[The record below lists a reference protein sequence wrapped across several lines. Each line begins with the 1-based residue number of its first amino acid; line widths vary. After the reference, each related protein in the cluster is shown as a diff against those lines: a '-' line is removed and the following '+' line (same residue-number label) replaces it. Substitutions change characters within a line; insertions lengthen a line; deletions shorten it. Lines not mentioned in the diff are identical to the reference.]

1 MSAPAVNRSAHGWQ
15 RLLPAWRHRVTAATL
30 RADLL
35 AGLLGAVLVLPQ
47 GVAFA
52 TLAGLP
58 PQYGIYAAV
67 VPCIVAALFGSSWH
81 VMSGPTNANSLALF
95 AMLSPIAFAGSPE
108 YINLALVVTI
118 LVGVLQLAVGTL
130 RLGSLANFISPSVLL
145 GFTCGAASL
154 IALYALKDLFGL
166 LVPTG
171 TSAFGVVRHLF
182 EQAATINWSA
192 AAVGAVTLAVTL
204 AVKRASRRLPFMLL
218 GLLAGFLCAW
228 LLNRSGWGGAHHVD
242 VVGPIPAAVPPLRV
256 PDIPWDRLSDLLGIA
271 SALTIVALGQSISI
285 AKAVALRSG
294 QHIDANREFI
304 GQGLSNIAGG
314 FFSAYISCG
323 SLNRSMPNFE
333 AGAQTPLASVFSA
346 LLLVALVAVSAPLL
360 AQIPLAAIAAMLL
373 LVAWGLFD
381 FARLRRIARLSRTE
395 FAIALGTFAATLVIR
410 LEMAVLLGTV
420 LSLVAYLYRTSRP
433 AVRTLVPDA
442 DDPDR
447 RFTPL
452 DELRRPQPE
461 CPQLKL
467 IRMEGAIFFGA
478 VQYVTDRLHEA
489 RAQMPTQTRLL
500 AMTKSMNFIDLAG
513 AEMWEA
519 ELAERRA
526 AGGDLYFHRPRSQVL
541 QTWAQTGFIAKLGED
556 HIFATKR
563 HALHSIVPT
572 LDPQI
577 CATCTVRVFE
587 ECPHEAASP
596 GNSGQPGQGTEADG
610 GDQAAAPEATAGAIE
625 SANESAN
632 ESAKRK

>member
-1 MSAPAVNRSAHGWQ
+1 MSAANLARRVGK
-15 RLLPAWRHRVTAATL
+15 LLPAWRHRVSPATL

-95 AMLSPIAFAGSPE
+95 AMLSPVALAGSPE
-108 YINLALVVTI
+108 YINLALAVTI

-145 GFTCGAASL
+145 GFTCGAAAL

-166 LVPTG
+166 QPPAG
-171 TSAFGVVRHLF
+171 TSAFGVVRFLF
-182 EQAATINWSA
+182 DNVAAINWNA
-192 AAVGAVTLAVTL
+192 AAVGAVTLGVTL
-204 AVKRASRRLPFMLL
+204 VVKRLSRRLPFMLL
-218 GLLAGFLCAW
+218 GLLAGFLFAL
-228 LLNRSGWGGAHHVD
+228 LLNRTGLSGSHPVE
-242 VVGPIPAAVPPLRV
+242 VVGPIPAAIPPFRV
-256 PDIPWDRLSDLLGIA
+256 PDISWDKLPDLFGIA
-271 SALTIVALGQSISI
+271 AALTIVALGQSISI

-294 QHIDANREFI
+294 QHIDANREFV

-333 AGAQTPLASVFSA
+333 AGAQTPMASVFSA
-346 LLLVALVAVSAPLL
+346 VLLVALVAVSASVL

-381 FARLRRIARLSRTE
+381 FARLRRIARVSRTE
-395 FAIALGTFAATLVIR
+395 FGIALATFVATLVIR
-410 LEMAVLLGTV
+410 LEMAVLLGTM

-467 IRMEGAIFFGA
+467 VRMEGAIFFGA

-489 RAQMPTQTRLL
+489 RAQNPTQVHLL

-526 AGGDLYFHRPRSQVL
+526 IGGDLYFHRPRTQVL
-541 QTWAQTGFIAKLGED
+541 QTWAQTGFIDRLGPKN
-556 HIFATKR
+556 IFATKR
-563 HALHSIVPT
+563 HALHTIVPK
-572 LDPQI
+572 LDPEI
-577 CATCTVRVFE
+577 CARCRVRVFE
-587 ECPHEAASP
+587 ECPHDEGTP
-596 GNSGQPGQGTEADG
+596 PGQVP
-610 GDQAAAPEATAGAIE
+610 AAAEMKNAG
-625 SANESAN
+625 
-632 ESAKRK
+632 

>member
-1 MSAPAVNRSAHGWQ
+1 MTPPATGRDWT
-15 RLLPAWRHRVTAATL
+15 RLLPAWRHRVSAASL

-58 PQYGIYAAV
+58 PQYGIYTAV

-95 AMLSPIAFAGSPE
+95 AMLSPIALAGGPE
-108 YINLALVVTI
+108 YINLALAVTV
-118 LVGVLQLAVGTL
+118 LVGLFQLAVGTL

-145 GFTCGAASL
+145 GFTCGAAAL

-166 LVPTG
+166 AVPAG
-171 TSAFGVVRHLF
+171 TPAFGVVLHL
-182 EQAATINWSA
+182 AGHLDTIHWGA
-192 AAVGAVTLAVTL
+192 VAVGAVTLVVTL
-204 AVKRASRRLPFMLL
+204 VVRRASRRLPFMLL
-218 GLLAGFLCAW
+218 GLLAGYAVAMA
-228 LLNRSGWGGAHHVD
+228 LNHWPGGAGHVA
-242 VVGPIPAAVPPLRV
+242 VIGRIPAAIPPFHV
-256 PDIPWDRLSDLLGIA
+256 PDIAWRTVPDLLGIA

-314 FFSAYISCG
+314 FFSAYVSCG

-333 AGAQTPLASVFSA
+333 AGARTPLASVFSA

-381 FARLRRIARLSRTE
+381 FARLRRIALISRTE
-395 FAIALGTFAATLVIR
+395 FAIALGTFVATLVIR
-410 LEMAVLLGTV
+410 LEMAVLLGTI
-420 LSLVAYLYRTSRP
+420 LSLVAYLYRTARP
-433 AVRTLVPDA
+433 AVRSLVPDA
-442 DDPDR
+442 DDPGR

-467 IRMEGAIFFGA
+467 LRMEGAIFFGA
-478 VQYVTDRLHEA
+478 VQHVSDRLHDA
-489 RAQMPTQTRLL
+489 RRDNPGQLHLL

-526 AGGDLYFHRPRSQVL
+526 AGGDLYFHRPRTQVL
-541 QTWAQTGFIAKLGED
+541 QTWDQTGFAAKLGED
-556 HIFATKR
+556 HIFSTKR
-563 HALHSIVPT
+563 QALHTIVRR
-572 LDPQI
+572 LDPEI
-577 CATCTVRVFE
+577 CARCRVRIFE
-587 ECPHEAASP
+587 ECAT
-596 GNSGQPGQGTEADG
+596 QPGGERAPSRTADAGRPDAAEPAVGTAG
-610 GDQAAAPEATAGAIE
+610 AATAGPATRE
-625 SANESAN
+625 TQVEN
-632 ESAKRK
+632 

>member
-1 MSAPAVNRSAHGWQ
+1 MTVPAAQGGTGGVLG
-15 RLLPAWRHRVTAATL
+15 RLLPAWRHRISPASL
-30 RADLL
+30 RADLI

-67 VPCIVAALFGSSWH
+67 IPCIVAALFGSSWH

-95 AMLSPIAFAGSPE
+95 AMLSPVAFAGSPE
-108 YINLALVVTI
+108 YINLALAVTVM
-118 LVGVLQLAVGTL
+118 VGLLQLAVGTL

-145 GFTCGAASL
+145 GFTCGAATL
-154 IALYALKDLFGL
+154 IGLYALKDLFGL
-166 LVPTG
+166 AVPTG
-171 TSAFGVVRHLF
+171 TSAFGVVRFLLDN
-182 EQAATINWSA
+182 ADTINWSA
-192 AAVGAVTLAVTL
+192 FTVAAVTLAVTL
-204 AVKRASRRLPFMLL
+204 AVKRVSRRLPFMLI
-218 GLLAGFLCAW
+218 GLLAGYGIAL
-228 LLNRSGWGGAHHVD
+228 LLNAPGWSEGARHVN
-242 VVGPIPAAVPPLRV
+242 VVGPIPSAIPPLHV
-256 PDIPWDRLSDLLGIA
+256 PDISWQAIPDLLGIA
-271 SALTIVALGQSISI
+271 AALTIVALGQSISI

-323 SLNRSMPNFE
+323 SLNRSMPNYE

-346 LLLVALVAVSAPLL
+346 VLLVVLVTASAPLL
-360 AQIPLAAIAAMLL
+360 ARIPLAAIAAMLM

-381 FARLRRIARLSRTE
+381 FARLRRIASLSQTE
-395 FAIALGTFAATLVIR
+395 FAIAVSTFAATLAIR
-410 LEMAVLLGTV
+410 LEMAVLLGTI

-433 AVRTLVPDA
+433 AVRSLVPDA

-452 DELRRPQPE
+452 DELHRPQPE

-467 IRMEGAIFFGA
+467 LRMEGAIYFGA

-489 RAQMPTQTRLL
+489 RSAHPGQIHLL

-513 AEMWEA
+513 AEMWES

-526 AGGDLYFHRPRSQVL
+526 TGGDLYFHRPRTQVL
-541 QTWAQTGFIAKLGED
+541 QTWDQTGFALKLGEG
-556 HIFATKR
+556 HIFSTKR
-563 HALHSIVPT
+563 QALHTIIAR
-572 LDPQI
+572 LDPAR
-577 CATCTVRVFE
+577 CAQCQARIFE
-587 ECPHEAASP
+587 ECASRP
-596 GNSGQPGQGTEADG
+596 GGALHGTA
-610 GDQAAAPEATAGAIE
+610 
-625 SANESAN
+625 
-632 ESAKRK
+632 

>member
-1 MSAPAVNRSAHGWQ
+1 MTASATSAAARLQ
-15 RLLPAWRHRVTAATL
+15 RLLPWTQRVSRTTL
-30 RADLL
+30 RADVV

-58 PQYGIYAAV
+58 PEYGIYTAV

-95 AMLSPIAFAGSPE
+95 AMLSPVAFAGSPA
-108 YINLALVVTI
+108 YIGLALSVTI
-118 LVGVLQLAVGTL
+118 LVGLMQLAVGTL
-130 RLGSLANFISPSVLL
+130 RLGTLANFISPSVLL
-145 GFTCGAASL
+145 GFTCGAATL
-154 IALYALKDLFGL
+154 IGLYALKDLFGL
-166 LVPTG
+166 AVPTG
-171 TSAFGVVRHLF
+171 TSAFGVLRFLF
-182 EQAATINWSA
+182 DNVDAINWGAAT
-192 AAVGAVTLAVTL
+192 VGAVTLGATL
-204 AVKRASRRLPFMLL
+204 LFKRLGKRLPFMLL
-218 GLLAGFLCAW
+218 GLLAGYGVAL
-228 LLNRSGWGGAHHVD
+228 LLNRTGWGGGHHVN
-242 VVGPIPAAVPPLRV
+242 VVGSIPSAIPSFHV
-256 PDIPWDRLSDLLGIA
+256 PDISWRSVPDLFGIA

-314 FFSAYISCG
+314 LFSGYISCG
-323 SLNRSMPNFE
+323 SLNRSVPNFE
-333 AGAQTPLASVFSA
+333 AGAKTPLASVFSA
-346 LLLVALVAVSAPLL
+346 LWLVALVAVSAPLL

-381 FARLRRIARLSRTE
+381 LARLRRIAALSRTE
-395 FAIALGTFAATLVIR
+395 FAIAVGTFAATLVIR
-410 LEMAVLLGTV
+410 LEMAVLLGTI

-433 AVRTLVPDA
+433 AVRSLVPDA
-442 DDPDR
+442 DDPGR

-467 IRMEGAIFFGA
+467 LRMEGAIYFGA
-478 VQYVTDRLHEA
+478 VQYVTDRLHWL
-489 RAQMPTQTRLL
+489 RAVNASQKHLL

-526 AGGDLYFHRPRSQVL
+526 AGGDLYFHRPRTQVL
-541 QTWAQTGFIAKLGED
+541 QTWEQTGFTTKLGTD
-556 HIFATKR
+556 HVFLTKR
-563 HALHSIVPT
+563 QALHTIIAQLSPDV
-572 LDPQI
+572 
-577 CATCTVRVFE
+577 CAQCQVRIFE
-587 ECPHEAASP
+587 ECAQRPGAPTHAEAL
-596 GNSGQPGQGTEADG
+596 
-610 GDQAAAPEATAGAIE
+610 
-625 SANESAN
+625 
-632 ESAKRK
+632 

>member
-1 MSAPAVNRSAHGWQ
+1 MTVPAAQGGTGGVLG
-15 RLLPAWRHRVTAATL
+15 RLLPAWRHRISPASL
-30 RADLL
+30 RADLI

-67 VPCIVAALFGSSWH
+67 IPCIVAALFGSSWH

-95 AMLSPIAFAGSPE
+95 AMLSPVAFAGSPE
-108 YINLALVVTI
+108 YINLALAVTVM
-118 LVGVLQLAVGTL
+118 VGLLQLAVGTL

-145 GFTCGAASL
+145 GFTCGAATL
-154 IALYALKDLFGL
+154 IGLYALKDLFGL
-166 LVPTG
+166 AVPTG
-171 TSAFGVVRHLF
+171 TSAFGVVRFLLDN
-182 EQAATINWSA
+182 ADTINWSA
-192 AAVGAVTLAVTL
+192 FTVAAVTLAVTL
-204 AVKRASRRLPFMLL
+204 AVKRVSRRLPFMLI
-218 GLLAGFLCAW
+218 GLLAGYGIAL
-228 LLNRSGWGGAHHVD
+228 LLNAPGWSEGARHVN
-242 VVGPIPAAVPPLRV
+242 VVGPIPSAIPPLHV
-256 PDIPWDRLSDLLGIA
+256 PDISWQAIPDLLGIA
-271 SALTIVALGQSISI
+271 AALTIVALGQSISI

-323 SLNRSMPNFE
+323 SLNRSMPNYE
-333 AGAQTPLASVFSA
+333 AGAQTPLASIFSA
-346 LLLVALVAVSAPLL
+346 VLLVVLVTASAPLL
-360 AQIPLAAIAAMLL
+360 ARIPLAAIAAMLM

-381 FARLRRIARLSRTE
+381 FARLRRIASLSQTE
-395 FAIALGTFAATLVIR
+395 FAIAVSTFAATLAIR
-410 LEMAVLLGTV
+410 LEMAVLLGTI

-433 AVRTLVPDA
+433 AVRSLVPDA

-452 DELRRPQPE
+452 DELHRPQPE

-467 IRMEGAIFFGA
+467 LRMEGAIYFGA

-489 RAQMPTQTRLL
+489 RSAHPGQIHLL

-513 AEMWEA
+513 AEMWES

-526 AGGDLYFHRPRSQVL
+526 TGGDLYFHRPRTQVL
-541 QTWAQTGFIAKLGED
+541 QTWDQTGFALKLGEG
-556 HIFATKR
+556 HIFSTKR
-563 HALHSIVPT
+563 QALHTIIAR
-572 LDPQI
+572 LDPAR
-577 CATCTVRVFE
+577 CAQCQARIFE
-587 ECPHEAASP
+587 ECASRP
-596 GNSGQPGQGTEADG
+596 GGALHGTA
-610 GDQAAAPEATAGAIE
+610 
-625 SANESAN
+625 
-632 ESAKRK
+632 

>member
-1 MSAPAVNRSAHGWQ
+1 MPIPAPSAEKRPDKRPDKRPLK
-15 RLLPAWRHRVTAATL
+15 RLLPAWFNRITGATL

-58 PQYGIYAAV
+58 PAYGIYAAV

-95 AMLSPIAFAGSPE
+95 AMLSPVALVGSPE
-108 YINLALVVTI
+108 YINLALAVTV
-118 LVGVLQLAVGTL
+118 LVGLLQLAVGTF

-145 GFTCGAASL
+145 GFTCGAAAL
-154 IALYALKDLFGL
+154 IGLYALKDLFGL
-166 LVPTG
+166 QVPTG
-171 TSAFGVVRHLF
+171 TSAFGVVRYLAEHTG
-182 EQAATINWSA
+182 EINWSA
-192 AAVGAVTLAVTL
+192 AAVGAITLGVTLAVR
-204 AVKRASRRLPFMLL
+204 RASRRLPFMLI
-218 GLLAGFLCAW
+218 GLLAGFLFAL
-228 LLNRSGWGGAHHVD
+228 LLNRTGWGGGHHVD
-242 VVGPIPAAVPPLRV
+242 VVGPIPAAVPPFHV
-256 PDIPWDRLSDLLGIA
+256 PQISWRTIPDLLGIA
-271 SALTIVALGQSISI
+271 AALTIVALGQSISI

-304 GQGLSNIAGG
+304 GQGLSNVAGG

-323 SLNRSMPNFE
+323 SLNRSMPNYE
-333 AGAQTPLASVFSA
+333 AGAQTPLAAVFSA
-346 LLLVALVAVSAPLL
+346 ILLVALVAVSASVL

-395 FAIALGTFAATLVIR
+395 FAIALSTFAATLLIR
-410 LEMAVLLGTV
+410 LEMAVLLGTM

-467 IRMEGAIFFGA
+467 VRMEGAIFFGA

-489 RAQMPTQTRLL
+489 RAQNPTQVHLL

-526 AGGDLYFHRPRSQVL
+526 IGGDLYFHRPRTQVL
-541 QTWAQTGFIAKLGED
+541 QTWTQTGFLDKLGRGN
-556 HIFATKR
+556 IFPTKR
-563 HALHSIVPT
+563 LALQTIVPR
-572 LDPQI
+572 LDQRI
-577 CATCTVRVFE
+577 CASCKVRVFE
-587 ECPHEAASP
+587 ECRHEPAAPLDRQDSA
-596 GNSGQPGQGTEADG
+596 Q
-610 GDQAAAPEATAGAIE
+610 QAAPSPPDTIV
-625 SANESAN
+625 
-632 ESAKRK
+632 R

>member
-1 MSAPAVNRSAHGWQ
+1 MTVPAAQGGTGGVLG
-15 RLLPAWRHRVTAATL
+15 RLLPAWRHRISPASL
-30 RADLL
+30 RADLI

-67 VPCIVAALFGSSWH
+67 IPCIVAALFGSSWH

-95 AMLSPIAFAGSPE
+95 AMLSPVAFAGSPE
-108 YINLALVVTI
+108 YINLALAVTVM
-118 LVGVLQLAVGTL
+118 VGLLQLAVGTL

-145 GFTCGAASL
+145 GFTCGAATL
-154 IALYALKDLFGL
+154 IGLYALKDLFGL
-166 LVPTG
+166 AVPTG
-171 TSAFGVVRHLF
+171 TSAFGVVRFLLDN
-182 EQAATINWSA
+182 ADTINWSA
-192 AAVGAVTLAVTL
+192 FTVAAVTLAVTL
-204 AVKRASRRLPFMLL
+204 AVKRVSRRLPFMLI
-218 GLLAGFLCAW
+218 GLLAGYGIAL
-228 LLNRSGWGGAHHVD
+228 LLNAPGWSEGARHVN
-242 VVGPIPAAVPPLRV
+242 VVGPIPSAIPPLHV
-256 PDIPWDRLSDLLGIA
+256 PDISWQAIPDLLGIA
-271 SALTIVALGQSISI
+271 AALTIVALGQSISI

-323 SLNRSMPNFE
+323 SLNRSMPNYE
-333 AGAQTPLASVFSA
+333 AGAQTPLASIFSA
-346 LLLVALVAVSAPLL
+346 VLLVVLVTASAPLL
-360 AQIPLAAIAAMLL
+360 ARIPLAAIAAMLM

-381 FARLRRIARLSRTE
+381 FARLRRIASLSRTE
-395 FAIALGTFAATLVIR
+395 FAIAITTFAATLAIR
-410 LEMAVLLGTV
+410 LEMAVLLGTI

-433 AVRTLVPDA
+433 AVRSLVPDA

-452 DELRRPQPE
+452 DELHRPQPE

-467 IRMEGAIFFGA
+467 LRMEGAIYFGA

-489 RAQMPTQTRLL
+489 RSAHPGQIHLL

-513 AEMWEA
+513 AEMWES

-526 AGGDLYFHRPRSQVL
+526 TGGDLYFHRPRTQVL
-541 QTWAQTGFIAKLGED
+541 QTWDQTGFALKLGEG
-556 HIFATKR
+556 HIFSTKR
-563 HALHSIVPT
+563 QALHTIIAR
-572 LDPQI
+572 LDPAR
-577 CATCTVRVFE
+577 CAQCQARIFE
-587 ECPHEAASP
+587 ECASRP
-596 GNSGQPGQGTEADG
+596 GGALHGTA
-610 GDQAAAPEATAGAIE
+610 
-625 SANESAN
+625 
-632 ESAKRK
+632 